1 MRTASSSGSR
11 RKLRGPMAGSTLLPA
26 SVIRPSFSS
35 LRTLSLFSSDQ
46 TPPFLLGENLW
57 ARTPPMT
64 AWVLSI
70 HPKQRASSTA
80 SMYQN
85 APSPSGLPLLT
96 ATQHSSAVAWFSW
109 SHALNWSLSVTSS
122 MQGPL
127 CTWSSAIVSILPTAG
142 DSLSDSIIHCFRV
155 MGGVT
160 SHKPRNPRSLFGSL
174 EYIHN
179 PCEAAVL
186 SKP

>member
-46 TPPFLLGENLW
+46 MPPFLLGENLW
-57 ARTPPMT
+57 ARTPPMA

-109 SHALNWSLSVTSS
+109 SHALNWSLSATSS
-122 MQGPL
+122 KQGSPS
-127 CTWSSAIVSILPTAG
+127 TWSSVIATDPSTASHG
-142 DSLSDSIIHCFRV
+142 LSDSINHCFF
-155 MGGVT
+155 
-160 SHKPRNPRSLFGSL
+160 N
-174 EYIHN
+174 
-179 PCEAAVL
+179 
-186 SKP
+186 